1 MVASIGGGSAA
12 GVIRL
17 GLASPSLW
25 GSVNGAL
32 IELMGSV
39 QHNFSGDDLQEIAHL
54 NQQWQQFSG
63 QVANFDDEL
72 NSQQLVQDPT
82 NGNLYEAPCAA
93 WDQTAPPAPAT
104 TSLTARS
111 STRSSDP
118 EQLVEHP

>member
-1 MVASIGGGSAA
+1 
-12 GVIRL
+12 VIRL
-17 GLASPSLW
+17 GPAGPSLW

-39 QHNFSGDDLQEIAHL
+39 QHNFSGDLQEIAHL

-82 NGNLYEAPCAA
+82 NGNLYEAPYAA
-93 WDQTAPPAPAT
+93 WGQNGPAGPGYYL
-104 TSLTARS
+104 SNGQKLN
-111 STRSSDP
+111 P
-118 EQLVEHP
+118 VERP